1 MTDNIN
7 KPDFFYLKSFF
18 CIFIPALIARCVR
31 VAYSYTATNVMSDP
45 IVTDVLNYT
54 AVAFTC
60 IFIAAAYTS
69 VATAVYSYSP
79 SKGIISLLIFSGVYL
94 ADCIAR
100 FLLDY
105 IGGEINSYRI
115 MLAFISLS
123 AEFFTAVAL
132 AFVAWMVAFIENK
145 LYFTH
150 ESENRYSVKSALN
163 GVILVQFLLPFIR
176 WIYRSV
182 KFLISV
188 EFIPTVDEVNSIILD
203 GVVIV
208 VGYGILAFFV
218 SRIVYRLISKNKAT
232 ENK

>member
-1 MTDNIN
+1 MRSA
-7 KPDFFYLKSFF
+7 LSL
-18 CIFIPALIARCVR
+18 PA
-31 VAYSYTATNVMSDP
+31 
-45 IVTDVLNYT
+45 
-54 AVAFTC
+54 
-60 IFIAAAYTS
+60 
-69 VATAVYSYSP
+69 
-79 SKGIISLLIFSGVYL
+79 IFS
-94 ADCIAR
+94 
-100 FLLDY
+100 
-105 IGGEINSYRI
+105 S
-115 MLAFISLS
+115 MLCLPPLTS
-123 AEFFTAVAL
+123 AAIWFAPL

-182 KFLISV
+182 KFLIGV

-218 SRIVYRLISKNKAT
+218 SRIVYRLISKNNAT